1 MQEGV
6 GFGVCVAGCEAGA
19 DCGGAEAVGAP
30 PAGAVD
36 PEPADEWLAVAETET
51 LGDGDFLAL
60 SETLGD
66 AEVLA
71 LSDAEASDAG
81 AFGSPEVL
89 PPGEEV
95 ALGEAPSVRVWS
107 AAAEFAPVT

>member
-6 GFGVCVAGCEAGA
+6 GFGVCVAGGEAGA
-19 DCGGAEAVGAP
+19 ECGGAEAVGAP
-30 PAGAVD
+30 PAGAEA
-36 PEPADEWLAVAETET
+36 PEPAGERLTVAEAVAE
-51 LGDGDFLAL
+51 GDCDFLAL

-66 AEVLA
+66 AEALVLA
-71 LSDAEASDAG
+71 DAEVSEAG
-81 AFGSPEVL
+81 AFGSPEVS

>member
-6 GFGVCVAGCEAGA
+6 GFGVCVAGDEAGA
-19 DCGGAEAVGAP
+19 ECGGAEAVEPP
-30 PAGAVD
+30 PAGAVP
-36 PEPADEWLAVAETET
+36 PEPAGERLTVAEAET
-51 LGDGDFLAL
+51 LGDADFFAL

-71 LSDAEASDAG
+71 LADAEASEPGSAG
-81 AFGSPEVL
+81 SLEAS

-95 ALGEAPSVRVWS
+95 ALGEEPPLGAWS
-107 AAAEFAPVT
+107 EAAEFAPVT

>member
-1 MQEGV
+1 MRRRRGR
-6 GFGVCVAGCEAGA
+6 GGA
-19 DCGGAEAVGAP
+19 AGGAEA
-30 PAGAVD
+30 
-36 PEPADEWLAVAETET
+36 PEPAGERLTVAEAVAE
-51 LGDGDFLAL
+51 GDCDFLAL

-66 AEVLA
+66 AEALVLA
-71 LSDAEASDAG
+71 DAEVSEAG
-81 AFGSPEVL
+81 AFGSPEVS

>member
-1 MQEGV
+1 M
-6 GFGVCVAGCEAGA
+6 
-19 DCGGAEAVGAP
+19 
-30 PAGAVD
+30 
-36 PEPADEWLAVAETET
+36 AETET

-71 LSDAEASDAG
+71 LADTEASESG